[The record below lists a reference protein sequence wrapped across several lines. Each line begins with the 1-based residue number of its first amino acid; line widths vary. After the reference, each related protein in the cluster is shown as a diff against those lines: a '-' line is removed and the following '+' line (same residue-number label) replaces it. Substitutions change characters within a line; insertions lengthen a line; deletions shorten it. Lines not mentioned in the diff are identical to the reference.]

1 MEQEVKELLEATFPG
16 IVLETEILSDER
28 ISGTAIWT
36 GFEGFDH
43 VERQTMIRNVLREKL
58 GTDAKVVGVLLT
70 YTPDEIDAM
79 NAA

>member
-1 MEQEVKELLEATFPG
+1 MEQEVKELLEAAFPG

-28 ISGTAIWT
+28 ISGTAIWV

-58 GTDAKVVGVLLT
+58 GADAKVVGVLLT